1 MKYYTIK
8 IFFKFSFFFYT
19 FFQTYSYPWWL
30 DLYFDNNISFFSR
43 IYCYLVFC
51 SHFFLNIFLIQFM

>member
-30 DLYFDNNISFFSR
+30 DLYFDNNISFF
-43 IYCYLVFC
+43 
-51 SHFFLNIFLIQFM
+51 FLESIVIWYSVPISF